1 MPASRTH
8 PERLTLSAAVEA
20 VIIAHAQRDAPR
32 ECCGLLVG
40 SDQTIE
46 HAIPVANAATDP
58 TRRYFIEPT
67 AYLQVLRDAR
77 RRSREVIGVY
87 HSHPR
92 SAAIPSPT
100 DAAEGFGNFIFL
112 IVGLVGTPPEV
123 TAWIWVD
130 GNFISVPIVRFP

>member
-46 HAIPVANAATDP
+46 HAIPVANA
-58 TRRYFIEPT
+58 IEPT